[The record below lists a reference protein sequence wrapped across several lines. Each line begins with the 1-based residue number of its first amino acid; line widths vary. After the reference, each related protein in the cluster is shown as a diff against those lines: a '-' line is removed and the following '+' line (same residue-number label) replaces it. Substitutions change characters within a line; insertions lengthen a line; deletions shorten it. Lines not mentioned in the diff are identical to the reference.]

1 MLHGVF
7 LFLYDGEL
15 NHGYIRIHFVVAII
29 NKAWYEDTYNTKI
42 LGLTGKELIK
52 SRILNIITTALCF
65 GYIISI
71 MINQII
77 PCAICVLVFMFIELY
92 KAQWRSE

>member
-1 MLHGVF
+1 MDALGYF
-7 LFLYDGEL
+7 LLVMFIL
-15 NHGYIRIHFVVAII
+15 AII
-29 NKAWYEDTYNTKI
+29 NKAWNEEIYNADI
-42 LGLTGKELIK
+42 LGLSGKELIK
-52 SRILNIITTALCF
+52 SRILNIITTTLCF

-77 PCAICVLVFMFIELY
+77 PCAICVLVFMLIELY